1 MSPLAENGGKLYIFG
16 GAGSKAAFLLD
27 GPGNTRL
34 ADKYWLDEVLG
45 SNSFIQRSKRA
56 VGCASTPAP
65 TSQLAVSR
73 AAVMNASNADTNQ
86 YAPVELKSAR
96 DKLIAAEQ
104 AMAAKNYELAQQ
116 LATEAQVDARLA
128 ESRTQSAKAQK
139 AAQDS
144 QDATGVLREELN
156 RKAP

>member
-1 MSPLAENGGKLYIFG
+1 MLVKSISIKASWLARKVGTGSVALA
-16 GAGSKAAFLLD
+16 AGIL
-27 GPGNTRL
+27 
-34 ADKYWLDEVLG
+34 
-45 SNSFIQRSKRA
+45 A

-156 RKAP
+156 RKVP